1 MSFTTNSRL
10 TCGVGHGANFEV
22 PCVTLTEYVHAPVY
36 ADDGRTMKGVRTTL
50 RGRGIFASETAF
62 QYFRDAVVATG
73 GDGTSSPE
81 AVTYTM
87 EVRDAGGSWVTISS
101 YALDVPD
108 DIGGPMVRLS
118 APYAI
123 GPRMIGVE
131 FEIDSQVPPLDV
143 ETTTS
148 AVSHTWTQTMQVAL
162 DGRLTRIVRGVLSV
176 APSTKNSGRDDT
188 VAPSPS
194 GGDWNSRNPYPDL
207 YRLAIIPDV
216 PGAGWRRRPQEYALL
231 EDGTG
236 LAYQITDEQCA
247 KDLPYPARDG
257 DAKFRYTRQFPN
269 LGWADISMRV
279 RMAGDLATDIRTLI
293 ASAWTSMQIRVNP
306 AKHLLTRISVEEES
320 MFDGIACTCEMDARV
335 YAQDYANTG
344 TLALSSIV
352 GTPFTV
358 TRLDCSR
365 TVSPYGAYQFAW
377 QMPPHWLDN
386 ALNAATQQ
394 GSAGVMPQAQV
405 IEVELA
411 TPCADTA
418 VVTVLPSNTGVAAMN
433 AHFGGAFTQPYPK
446 QADEA
451 TADTPTTIM
460 QASSFTAMRVNPG
473 TVRMCSAED
482 EGQDW
487 VFQTEKPRVRITE
500 RVEVSRQ
507 NQTPGRSMRPL
518 PANAILVS
526 EGWVPG
532 SLRGDAQGNGVFNA
546 IYERVF
552 DALDPG
558 GTSGGGFNSASF
570 AGYLLRYWQPPN
582 GLILAANNPGL
593 STAQQQGSLSVLAA
607 ATDVRL
613 GAYGTISDPVT

>member
-1 MSFTTNSRL
+1 MAFTTNSRL
-10 TCGVGHGANFEV
+10 TCGVGHGTNFV
-22 PCVTLTEYVHAPVY
+22 IPCVTTTEFLHGPVY
-36 ADDGRTMKGVRTTL
+36 ADDGRTMKGVRSTI
-50 RGRGIFASETAF
+50 RGRGIFASETAYQEF
-62 QYFRDAVVATG
+62 LAAVVATG
-73 GDGTSSPE
+73 GEGTTIPDV
-81 AVTYTM
+81 VTYTL
-87 EVRDAGGSWVTISS
+87 EVRDAGGSWVTRSS
-101 YALDVPD
+101 YTLDVPD
-108 DIGGPMVRLS
+108 DIGGPLITLS
-118 APYAI
+118 SPYAI
-123 GPRMIGVE
+123 GPRMVGVE
-131 FEIDSQVPPLDV
+131 FQIDSQIPPLDV

-148 AVSHTWTQTMQVAL
+148 PVSHTWTQTMQVGL
-162 DGRLTRIVRGVLSV
+162 DGRLTRVIRGVLSV

-188 VAPSPS
+188 VAPSAS

-207 YRLAIIPDV
+207 YRLAIIPPV
-216 PGAGWRRRPQEYALL
+216 PGEGWRRRPQEYALTP
-231 EDGTG
+231 DGTG
-236 LAYQITDEQCA
+236 LAYQITDEQCRT
-247 KDLPYPARDG
+247 DLPYPARDG
-257 DAKFRYTRQFPN
+257 DIKFKYTRSFPN
-269 LGWADISMRV
+269 YGWADVSMRV
-279 RMAGDLATDIRTLI
+279 RMAGDLSSDIRELV
-293 ASAWTSMQIRVNP
+293 AMAWNCMSIRVNP
-306 AKHLLTRISVEEES
+306 QGRMITRASVEEES

-335 YAQDYANTG
+335 YAQNYADTG
-344 TLALSSIV
+344 SLAISSIV

-365 TVSPYGAYQFAW
+365 TVSPYGAYEHAW
-377 QMPPHWLDN
+377 QMVPHWLDN
-386 ALNAATQQ
+386 ALNASTQQ

-405 IEVELA
+405 FEVELS

-418 VVTVLPSNTGVAAMN
+418 VITVLPSNTGVAAMN
-433 AHFGGAFTQPYPK
+433 AHFGGAFIDPYPK
-446 QADEA
+446 QANE
-451 TADTPTTIM
+451 TTQDTPTTIM
-460 QASSFTAMRVNPG
+460 QASSFTAMRVSPG